1 MAEPLKAI
9 EADAKADPEG
19 VVVPLVTDEGT
30 VDILVPSPALWF
42 EGAVEALTQGRVSDW
57 IRLAVE
63 DPKVLTAWD
72 SKRKRYRDLSA
83 FVKEWTRLSGEDPG
97 KSPASVR
104 SSRSTR
110 KR

>member
-9 EADAKADPEG
+9 EADAKVDPEG
-19 VVVPLVTDEGT
+19 VTVTLVTDEGS
-30 VDILVPSPALWF
+30 VDVLVPPPYLWF

-57 IRLAVE
+57 VHLAVE
-63 DPKVLTAWD
+63 DSGTLAAWD
-72 SKRKRYRDLSA
+72 GLRKRYRDLTA
-83 FVKEWTRLSGEDPG
+83 FVEEWTRLTGEDPG
-97 KSPASVR
+97 KSPASAP